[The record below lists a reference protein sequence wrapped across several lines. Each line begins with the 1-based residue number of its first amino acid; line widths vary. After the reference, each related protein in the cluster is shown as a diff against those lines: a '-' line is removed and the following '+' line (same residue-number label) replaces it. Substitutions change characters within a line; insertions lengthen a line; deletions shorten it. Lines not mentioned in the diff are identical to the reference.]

1 MAHTWQMRVCFQ
13 DTDAEGIV
21 YHANYLKYA
30 ERARTDWITA
40 LGLSNRGIMAGGH
53 AIVLRHLEMDFFEPA
68 RLDDVLTINV
78 LVDEIKNA
86 SMQVRQEVSC
96 GNHRVA
102 EVRLQLAFV
111 NTTSLRPT
119 RLDSAMK
126 DLFINYMQHQGE
138 N

>member
-1 MAHTWQMRVCFQ
+1 
-13 DTDAEGIV
+13 
-21 YHANYLKYA
+21 
-30 ERARTDWITA
+30 
-40 LGLSNRGIMAGGH
+40 
-53 AIVLRHLEMDFFEPA
+53 MDFFEPA

-78 LVDEIKNA
+78 LGDDIKHA
-86 SMQVRQEVSC
+86 SMQARQEVSC

-111 NTTSLRPT
+111 DTTSLRPT
-119 RLDSAMK
+119 RLDPAMK